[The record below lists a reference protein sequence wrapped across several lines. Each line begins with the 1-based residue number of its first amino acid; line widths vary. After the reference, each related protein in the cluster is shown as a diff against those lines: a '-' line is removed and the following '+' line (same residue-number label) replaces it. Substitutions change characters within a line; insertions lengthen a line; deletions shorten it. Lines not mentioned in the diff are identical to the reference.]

1 LAAMTGEARKTP
13 MMQQWEELKASAPQS
28 LLFFRLGDFFELF
41 GEDAVKAAPVMQ
53 VVLTSRGSKSED
65 NTPLCGVPAHNF
77 EIYLHR
83 LLDHGFSVALAEQ
96 TEEAKPG
103 KNLVRRE
110 IVQHFTPGM
119 RLLEQTLDA
128 HYTAVVASKSGRW
141 ILAAADV
148 ATGDLHISSGTDEEE
163 LAALALQ
170 LPVQDLRVAQG
181 QSFDIPISYQAT
193 CQLIREAEAQELIL
207 SRLQLADWRDSPV
220 SLSFDT
226 QVLATLLKILDEAH
240 PNHQLIYQR
249 PSSHE
254 QSVWLSASTQRHLNL
269 FEPKENSLFS
279 FLDRCHTSMGRRQL
293 KLFLTQPT
301 QDLERIKERQ
311 SFIHELKSQSFIRK
325 QLQKKLSG
333 ILDIHR
339 LFRRKQQ
346 PGILTSFRDSLDGGL
361 RIFESLKPKHSYF
374 QKLKSQCDGL
384 LDFMQELD
392 RCIQVSKDSEVG
404 WIKKGVNSE
413 LDELRN
419 LERDADKKLSQLEER
434 LREEFS
440 IPVLKIRFHQV
451 FGFIAEVTATHK
463 SKVPTH
469 IKIIQTLANAIR
481 FKTPEIEELEQKL
494 LSLKSRIKE
503 AEQAQIDILF
513 EKLNIHRNLISEWA
527 DQIGIVDALTSLAEV
542 STNYGW
548 SQPRTSRAK
557 DQRIILSEA
566 THPLVKDNFV
576 PLSFKL
582 MNENNFIMLLSG
594 PNMAGKSTLLRVA
607 ALCALLHQMGSDVP
621 AKDAELSIFDS
632 ILCRMGAMDDLGQ
645 GKSTFFVEMREVA
658 TMLQSATSNSLLL
671 FDELGRGTSTYDGM
685 SLAWA
690 IIEEVHQ
697 IRSLSIVA
705 THYLEL
711 ATLERK
717 LSGLKNFHVGVKE
730 LEGRL
735 IFTRRLEEGPA
746 SQSYGIQV
754 ARLANIADPIL
765 QRAEAK
771 LREFEKR
778 RSAPTPLF
786 ELQARKNENSVH

>member
-1 LAAMTGEARKTP
+1 
-13 MMQQWEELKASAPQS
+13 MMQQWEELKASAPHS

-41 GEDAVKAAPVMQ
+41 GEDAIKAAPVMQ
-53 VVLTSRGSKSED
+53 VVLTSRGSKSDE

-110 IVQHFTPGM
+110 IVQYFTPGM
-119 RLLEQTLDA
+119 RLLEQTQDA

-141 ILAAADV
+141 TLAAADV
-148 ATGDLHISSGTDEEE
+148 ATGDLHITSGTDDEE
-163 LAALALQ
+163 LAALCLQ
-170 LPVQDLRVAQG
+170 LPIQDLRIPQG
-181 QSFDIPISYQAT
+181 QSFDVHVGYQT
-193 CQLIREAEAQELIL
+193 SCHLIREGESQDLIL
-207 SRLQLADWRDSPV
+207 DRLQLADWNDSPAPAA
-220 SLSFDT
+220 FEA
-226 QVLATLLKILDEAH
+226 QVLGSLLKILDEAH
-240 PNHQLIYQR
+240 PKHQLVYQR
-249 PSSHE
+249 PASHT
-254 QSVWLSASTQRHLNL
+254 QSVWVSASTQRHLNL
-269 FEPKENSLFS
+269 FEPKENSLFN
-279 FLDRCHTSMGRRQL
+279 FLDRCHTAMGRRQL

-301 QDLERIKERQ
+301 RDLELIRERQ
-311 SFIHELKSQSFIRK
+311 SFIQELKSQSFVRK

-339 LFRRKQQ
+339 LFRRKQHAA
-346 PGILTSFRDSLDGGL
+346 LLASFRSSLTNGL
-361 RIFESLKPKHSYF
+361 RLFENLKPEHPYWE
-374 QKLKSQCDGL
+374 KLKLQTQGL
-384 LDFMQELD
+384 TNLVQELD
-392 RCIQVSKDSEVG
+392 RCVQCSEDSEIG
-404 WIKKGVNSE
+404 WIKEGVNLE
-413 LDELRN
+413 LDALRN
-419 LERDADKKLSQLEER
+419 LEGDADKKLSQLEER

-440 IPVLKIRFHQV
+440 IPVLKIKFHQV

-463 SKVPTH
+463 SKVPSH
-469 IKIIQTLANAIR
+469 IKIIQTLANAVR

-513 EKLNIHRNLISEWA
+513 GKLNSHRNPISQWA
-527 DQIGIVDALTSLAEV
+527 DQIGIIDALASLAEV
-542 STNYGW
+542 SANYGW
-548 SQPRTSRAK
+548 TQAQTSGYP
-557 DQRIILSEA
+557 DQILNLSEA
-566 THPLVKDNFV
+566 SHPLVKEDFV

-582 MNENNFIMLLSG
+582 EHEDNFIMLLSG

-607 ALCALLHQMGSDVP
+607 ALCALLHQIGSDVP
-621 AKDAELSIFDS
+621 AKAAELSIFDS

-658 TMLQSATSNSLLL
+658 SMLQSATSKSLLL

-690 IIEEVHQ
+690 IIEEIHQ
-697 IRSLSIVA
+697 VRSLSIVA

-711 ATLERK
+711 ATLEKK

-730 LEGRL
+730 IEGRL
-735 IFTRRLEEGPA
+735 FFTRRLEEGPA

-754 ARLANIADPIL
+754 ARLAKIDDPIL

-778 RSAPTPLF
+778 RSSPTPLF
-786 ELQARKNENSVH
+786 ELRSMENEKFI